1 MSLLVSLLRLLM
13 KPPSIDIA
21 LGIFL
26 IVEASPSVPLGAVLA
41 MGLST
46 ILRVLKLFLPTAQE
60 SRYTHLCTL
69 FDLHLRFSFWFIL
82 LILTKMLIQRKANR
96 ILGMYVNLLK
106 KGIVGFF
113 LYSLIHCSGLQ
124 SILFEIV
131 PGLILIVPDIN
142 FRLQRVRLR
151 TQLFYLPLFQSSVS
165 F

>member
-1 MSLLVSLLRLLM
+1 MSLLFSLLRLLM

-60 SRYTHLCTL
+60 LRYTHLCTL

-82 LILTKMLIQRKANR
+82 LILTKMLIRGKQA
-96 ILGMYVNLLK
+96 
-106 KGIVGFF
+106 GFWEF
-113 LYSLIHCSGLQ
+113 M
-124 SILFEIV
+124 
-131 PGLILIVPDIN
+131 
-142 FRLQRVRLR
+142 
-151 TQLFYLPLFQSSVS
+151 
-165 F
+165 